1 MSSSMRNAIQR
12 RSHRERAQPLER
24 KRLGLLE
31 KHKDYSL
38 RAKDWNKKKATLQSL
53 REKAAARNEDEFSYK
68 MISRGRGP
76 GTALS
81 RGSDQKRDRHWTGTV
96 DGDRGNRALPVDA
109 VRLLKTQ
116 DTGYLR
122 TVRSVLVKEVAQLEQ
137 RVALAKA
144 FLGVTDLDEDE
155 DEDEGE
161 GEDEDDFD
169 FSDLDSAPK
178 STAAKPKAQAQRPL
192 AKPTRI
198 VFAENAAERDTNV
211 QHVMAR
217 DTQAA
222 VDDDSEERQEK
233 VDNARRLQRRL
244 VKARARLQVLDQAEH
259 ELDLQRARM
268 AKTATMDMVTKSGKK
283 IKVRERKR

>member
-68 MISRGRGP
+68 MITRGSGP
-76 GTALS
+76 GTTLS

-96 DGDRGNRALPVDA
+96 DGDRGNKALPVDA

-116 DTGYLR
+116 DVGYLR
-122 TVRSVLVKEVAQLEQ
+122 TVRSVLVKEVAQLEE
-137 RVALAKA
+137 RAALAKA
-144 FLGVTDLDEDE
+144 FLGVTELEEESEEDDDED
-155 DEDEGE
+155 
-161 GEDEDDFD
+161 DDFD
-169 FSDLDSAPK
+169 FSDFDSAPK
-178 STAAKPKAQAQRPL
+178 AKAPKTKTFKPL

-198 VFAENAAERDTNV
+198 VFAENATERDGVV
-211 QHVMAR
+211 QNEIVR
-217 DTQAA
+217 DKKAA
-222 VDDDSEERQEK
+222 AEDDNSEERQAK
-233 VDNARRLQRRL
+233 IDNARRLQRRL
-244 VKARARLQVLDQAEH
+244 IKARTRLQVLDQAEH
-259 ELDLQRARM
+259 ELELQRARM
-268 AKTATMDMVTKSGKK
+268 AKTATMDMVTKTGKK

>member
-1 MSSSMRNAIQR
+1 MRNAIQR

-68 MISRGRGP
+68 MITRGSGP

-81 RGSDQKRDRHWTGTV
+81 RGSDEKRDRHWTGTV
-96 DGDRGNRALPVDA
+96 EGDRGNKALSVDA

-116 DTGYLR
+116 DMGYLR
-122 TVRSVLVKEVAQLEQ
+122 TVRSVLVKEVAQLEE
-137 RVALAKA
+137 RAALAKA
-144 FLGVTDLDEDE
+144 FLGVTDLDEE
-155 DEDEGE
+155 ES
-161 GEDEDDFD
+161 EDDEEDYD
-169 FSDLDSAPK
+169 FSDFDSAPK
-178 STAAKPKAQAQRPL
+178 AKASKSKAAKPR

-198 VFAENAAERDTNV
+198 VFAENATERDDLV
-211 QHVMAR
+211 QNTIVR
-217 DTQAA
+217 DNKAA
-222 VDDDSEERQEK
+222 ADDNSEERQEK
-233 VDNARRLQRRL
+233 IDNARRLQRRL
-244 VKARARLQVLDQAEH
+244 VKARTRLQVLDQAEH
-259 ELDLQRARM
+259 ELELQRARM
-268 AKTATMDMVTKSGKK
+268 AKTATMDIITKSGRK